1 MHQGI
6 KTRAGQIHPGFTG
19 RIIETE
25 MNYLFQTSDTGSPY
39 EYERLEEIIAPD
51 ALDQILNWLN
61 GVLVQ

>member
-1 MHQGI
+1 
-6 KTRAGQIHPGFTG
+6 
-19 RIIETE
+19 